1 MSSTV
6 AEAKDAVNS
15 RVTEVIDATK
25 GAIHSSV
32 EAARSAVTSSVGMVM
47 DSRVGQM
54 AVSRAEA
61 VLGRTEEDNPLPIGN
76 EELGQETTCD
86 YL

>member
-1 MSSTV
+1 M
-6 AEAKDAVNS
+6 AEAKDAVSS

-32 EAARSAVTSSVGMVM
+32 EAARSAVTSSVGMVV

-54 AVSRAEA
+54 AVSRGCAGENRRRQ
-61 VLGRTEEDNPLPIGN
+61 LSPHGK
-76 EELGQETTCD
+76 
-86 YL
+86 